1 VGSSPTLGTM
11 NNLVLGIDPGIG
23 RVGYAV
29 MERVDAVNQRLLT
42 YGCIT
47 TPTKTPVS
55 DRLVIL
61 QKKLD
66 VIIKKHKPGLMV
78 IEKLF
83 FNTNVTTAIMV
94 GQAMGVI
101 MLTAAKSGMI
111 VEEVTPLQVKSTL
124 TGYGRAEKGQV
135 QRMVMSQLGLKKK
148 PTPDDAADAI
158 AVALCYCL
166 TNQELKG

>member
-1 VGSSPTLGTM
+1 M

-23 RVGYAV
+23 TVGYAV
-29 MERVDAVNQRLLT
+29 MEKVNAVSQKLYT

-61 QKKLD
+61 HEKLN
-66 VIIKKHKPGLMV
+66 VIIKKHKPGLLV
-78 IEKLF
+78 IERLF
-83 FNTNVTTAIMV
+83 FNTNVTTAITV

-101 MLTAAKSGMI
+101 MLTSARSGMR

-135 QRMVMSQLGLKKK
+135 QRMVMAQLGLKKK

-166 TNQELKG
+166 TNHELKG

>member
-1 VGSSPTLGTM
+1 MGSSPTLGTIEM
-11 NNLVLGIDPGIG
+11 LVLGIDPGIG

-29 MERVDAVNQRLLT
+29 LERVDAVNQKLIT
-42 YGCIT
+42 FGCLT

-55 DRLVIL
+55 DRLFIL
-61 QKKLD
+61 QKKLEE
-66 VIIKKHKPGLMV
+66 VISKYKPSLMV

-83 FNTNVTTAIMV
+83 FNTNVTTAMTV

-101 MLTAAKSGMI
+101 MLTGAQAGLSI
-111 VEEVTPLQVKSTL
+111 EEVTPLQVKSTL

-135 QRMVMSQLGLKKK
+135 QRMVMAQLGLKNK
-148 PTPDDAADAI
+148 PTPDDAGDAI

-166 TNQELKG
+166 TNYALKG

>member
-1 VGSSPTLGTM
+1 MSK
-11 NNLVLGIDPGIG
+11 LVLGIDPGIG
-23 RVGYAV
+23 KVGYAIV
-29 MERVDAVNQRLLT
+29 EKINAADQKLIT
-42 YGCIT
+42 YGCLT

-61 QKKLD
+61 HKKLEE
-66 VIIKKHKPGLMV
+66 IISKYKPSLLV

-83 FNTNVTTAIMV
+83 FNTNVTTAITV
-94 GQAMGVI
+94 GQAIGVI
-101 MLTAAKSGMI
+101 MLTGAQAGLSI
-111 VEEVTPLQVKSTL
+111 AEVTPLQVKSTL

-135 QRMVMSQLGLKKK
+135 QRMVIAQLGLKNK

-166 TNQELKG
+166 TNYALRG